1 MTMNDL
7 PEGWDTYDPNNHER
21 SSQPAYIAARATA
34 AKRAERRRTAY
45 GEALAAL
52 RRARSLT
59 QVALAKQLRVAQ
71 GEVSRIEHQTDL
83 LLSTLVRYVDGMDG
97 ELSLVVH
104 FGDDETIELSLVLD
118 ELAYEIQSAVASVEP
133 DPITVIELA
142 GYLGRYQYKE
152 EKFRAAATA

>member
-1 MTMNDL
+1 MSDL

-21 SSQPAYIAARATA
+21 SGRPAYITARATA
-34 AKRAERRRTAY
+34 AKRAGRRRTAY

-59 QVALAKQLRVAQ
+59 QVALAEQLSVAQ

-83 LLSTLVRYVDGMDG
+83 LLSTLVRYIDGMNG

-104 FGDDETIELSLVLD
+104 FGDDETIELGAVLD
-118 ELAYEIQSAVASVEP
+118 EIMSEIESAVAPVDP

-152 EKFRAAATA
+152 ERFRAAATA